1 MENNEL
7 GFIILR
13 HVSSEENNR
22 YWIKSYQHVRKF
34 HPNAPVMIID
44 DNSNQN
50 FLTNI
55 ELYKTIVVY
64 SDYPKRAELLPYLY
78 YKKYKIA
85 EKVVIIHDS
94 VFINSEI
101 DIGVDIKTWKPI
113 WEFEHTW
120 DQPEDEIRMLKIFG
134 NNKILRFHE
143 NKKNW
148 KGTMGVM
155 TIISYEFLCRIFETF
170 DFHKFIELV
179 KGRFHRQTLERVVSC
194 IFHFHDQQQAL
205 LGNMQKYMRWG
216 TTFDTLITHEEEFRH
231 LHIIK
236 VWSGR

>member
-1 MENNEL
+1 METQSL

-13 HVSSEENNR
+13 HVSCEENNR
-22 YWIKSYQHVRKF
+22 YWIKSYHHVRKF

-101 DIGVDIKTWKPI
+101 DVDVKTWKPV
-113 WEFEHTW
+113 WDFEHTW
-120 DQPEDEIRMLKIFG
+120 DQSEDEEKMLSIFS

-143 NKKNW
+143 DKENW

-155 TIISYEFLCRIFETF
+155 TIINHNFLCNVFETF

-179 KGRFHRQTLERVVSC
+179 KGRFHRQTLERVISC
-194 IFHFHDQQQAL
+194 IFHFHDQQEPL

-216 TTFDTLITHEEEFRH
+216 TTFDTLVTHEDAFRH

-236 VWSGR
+236 IWSGR

>member
-1 MENNEL
+1 METHPL

-13 HVSSEENNR
+13 HVSCEENNR
-22 YWIKSYQHVRKF
+22 YWIKSYQHVRNF
-34 HPNAPVMIID
+34 HPDVPIMIID

-55 ELYKTIVVY
+55 ELFKTIVVY

-101 DIGVDIKTWKPI
+101 DVDIKTWKPI
-113 WEFEHTW
+113 WDFEHTW
-120 DQPEDEIRMLKIFG
+120 DQSEDEEKMLKIFD
-134 NNKILRFHE
+134 NNKILRFH
-143 NKKNW
+143 KDKQRW

-155 TIISYEFLCRIFETF
+155 TIISHDFLSNVFETF

-179 KGRFHRQTLERVVSC
+179 KGRFHRQSLERVISC
-194 IFHFHDQQQAL
+194 IFHFHDQVEPL

-216 TTFDTLITHEEEFRH
+216 TTFNTLIAHENAFRH